1 MDYQEIILKVKE
13 GEINPLK
20 AYIELKAELKLIEET
35 LEAIKDEAIDEA
47 EKYGKGAHKV
57 YGAEVEVRSAAGKW
71 NYEDIKAYEDAKK
84 KVSYIEKIAQAGGG
98 VDTETGE
105 EITAATKING
115 KTTIF
120 IKQL

>member
-13 GEINPLK
+13 GEINPL
-20 AYIELKAELKLIEET
+20 
-35 LEAIKDEAIDEA
+35 
-47 EKYGKGAHKV
+47 
-57 YGAEVEVRSAAGKW
+57 
-71 NYEDIKAYEDAKK
+71 KAYEDAKK